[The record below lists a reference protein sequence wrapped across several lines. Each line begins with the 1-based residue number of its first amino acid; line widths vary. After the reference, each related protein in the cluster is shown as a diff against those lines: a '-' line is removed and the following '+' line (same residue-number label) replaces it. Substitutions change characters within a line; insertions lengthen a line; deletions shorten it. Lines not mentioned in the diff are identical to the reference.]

1 MWRLLILFL
10 FIFTNNPAY
19 SLVQNVSIQCRADGP
34 IYSGKIEYAAHASD
48 WRITQVTQKECLLE
62 TQVPLRIEFNGM
74 IYQKTSIS
82 ETYFIQ
88 PAFYG
93 KDCNNIYTQYGI
105 SEMLDESHSLKNS
118 IGYQINTGF
127 SKDRNGGKD
136 LRLSG
141 FHVVYGERCLIF
153 E

>member
-1 MWRLLILFL
+1 MEVLMWKLLILVL

-34 IYSGKIEYAAHASD
+34 IYSGKIEYAALASD

-88 PAFYG
+88 PDFTG
-93 KDCNNIYTQYGI
+93 RIVTI
-105 SEMLDESHSLKNS
+105 STPNMVLA
-118 IGYQINTGF
+118 
-127 SKDRNGGKD
+127 
-136 LRLSG
+136 
-141 FHVVYGERCLIF
+141 RCLTNHIH
-153 E
+153 